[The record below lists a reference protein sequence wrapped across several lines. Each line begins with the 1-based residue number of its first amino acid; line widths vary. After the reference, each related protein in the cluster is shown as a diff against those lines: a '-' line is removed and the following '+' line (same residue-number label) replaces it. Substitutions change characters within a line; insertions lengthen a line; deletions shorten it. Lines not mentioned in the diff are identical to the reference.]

1 MLRSFW
7 QKSVKDRL
15 DKYAAGWYAK
25 GKEAFWGGTTMNLK
39 KTAVLLAALLLL
51 AGCRA
56 LPGQESEEEASSS
69 EESFAI
75 SHTSSQTVFP
85 LPQESSE
92 ESIEE
97 ISLPVTPDPVELEG
111 ILRFTF
117 PEGWENGAEAGL
129 FAKSPDGNA
138 SVQGDFTSMDSMQGL
153 TGEMLASSA
162 AEKLKQAW
170 EGQGITGV
178 SADLTE
184 VTLGGRICSAV
195 ALQGVLDGSAVF
207 QYQAYLLTESGFLT
221 VTITSFREDKR
232 NDLTACF
239 SGV

>member
-1 MLRSFW
+1 
-7 QKSVKDRL
+7 
-15 DKYAAGWYAK
+15 
-25 GKEAFWGGTTMNLK
+25 MNLK
-39 KTAVLLAALLLL
+39 KTAVLLTAVLLL
-51 AGCRA
+51 AGCSA
-56 LPGQESEEEASSS
+56 LPGQESQGEVSSS
-69 EESFAI
+69 AESFAV
-75 SHTSSQTVFP
+75 SHTSSQEVIP
-85 LPQESSE
+85 IPQESSE
-92 ESIEE
+92 EFSEE

-117 PEGWENGAEAGL
+117 PEGWENGVEAGL

-138 SVQGDFTSMDSMQGL
+138 SVQGSFTPMDSMQGL
-153 TGEMLASSA
+153 TGEMLVSSA

-184 VTLGGRICSAV
+184 LTLGGHICSAV
-195 ALQGVLDGSAVF
+195 ALQGVSDGIAVF
-207 QYQAYLLTESGFLT
+207 QCQAYILTDDGFLT
-221 VTITSFREDKR
+221 VTITSFHEDKR